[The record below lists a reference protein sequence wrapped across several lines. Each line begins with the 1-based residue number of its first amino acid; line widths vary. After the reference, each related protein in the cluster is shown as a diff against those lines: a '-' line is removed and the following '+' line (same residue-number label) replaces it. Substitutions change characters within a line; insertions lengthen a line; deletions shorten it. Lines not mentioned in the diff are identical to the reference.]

1 MKRRMKA
8 ILCFLAAVVLM
19 GMTAGAKEENIHIS
33 WRGDYQTNEI
43 VVSIQSAADY
53 IQQVTV
59 VMYPAGLAEPKFSD
73 YCRIGEVAVY
83 GGKETEIRFKISDR
97 LDAADGAYILRVQ
110 GSGYQ
115 AAQSRAA
122 EEVWVLR
129 PSDIADENGE
139 GILKQINAASAD
151 QVKPYIERVS
161 KALSLTV
168 AENESA
174 ARLEDF
180 IRVKNDSYGGS
191 FQTISD
197 VAAAWR
203 ISDVVAYL
211 AQDSP
216 DAKTLET
223 KMDEIADILSAERDD
238 EIYQTYRE
246 DIYKNMILIS
256 KTYRGGIGVQNRS
269 DIETVFEKARVL
281 AVINGS
287 AEDALENHLKTYYRI
302 LGISAETYQKFASFG
317 GSDRQKVLRQIY
329 QKNFVDTDTICKTF
343 ETAVNQIEERN
354 ASGGNTSPSGG
365 SGGLGGSGGSG
376 ASGGRGYENG
386 YAISGETNDTPKP
399 DIAFADCGSSHWA
412 YPYVGEMKRDGIIS
426 GYDDGNFYPDQK
438 VKREEFVKMA
448 VMASGLYDK
457 DAACGFEDVPQDAWH
472 YGYIASAYHANV
484 INGVGEKTFG
494 VGQEM
499 KREDV
504 AVILCRILNMFQIS
518 EGKSDVLTNSGKDF
532 TDSADIDDYAKDSV
546 AVLAEM
552 KILSGFEDGSFRPQD
567 CLTRAEAAKILS
579 VVRGYIRK

>member
-8 ILCFLAAVVLM
+8 ILCFLTAVMLM
-19 GMTAGAKEENIHIS
+19 GIPAGAEEENMHLS
-33 WRGDYQTNEI
+33 WRGDYQTNEL
-43 VVSIQSAADY
+43 VVSVQSAADY

-59 VMYPAGLAEPKFSD
+59 VMYPADIAEPKFSD
-73 YCRIGEVAVY
+73 YCRIGEVTVQ
-83 GGKETEIRFKISDR
+83 GGKKAEIRFKISDR

-110 GSGYQ
+110 GNGYQ

-139 GILKQINAASAD
+139 GLLKQINAAAAD
-151 QVKPYIERVS
+151 QVKPYIDRVS
-161 KALSLTV
+161 KALLLTV

-191 FQTISD
+191 FQTVSE
-197 VAAAWR
+197 VAAAWK
-203 ISDVVAYL
+203 ISDVIAYL

-216 DAKTLET
+216 DAKVLET
-223 KMDEIADILSAERDD
+223 KMDGIADILSAERDD

-246 DIYKNMILIS
+246 DIYKNMISIR

-287 AEDALENHLKTYYRI
+287 AEDALENHLTTYYRA
-302 LGISAETYQKFASFG
+302 LGISTETYQKFASFG
-317 GSDRQKVLRQIY
+317 GSDKQKALRQIY
-329 QKNFVDTDTICKTF
+329 HKNFADTDAVCKTF
-343 ETAVNQIEERN
+343 ETAVNQIAERN
-354 ASGGNTSPSGG
+354 ASGGNTLPSGG
-365 SGGLGGSGGSG
+365 SGGSGGSG
-376 ASGGRGYENG
+376 VSGGGRGYEDG
-386 YAISGETNDTPKP
+386 YAIREETNDTPKP
-399 DIAFADCGSSHWA
+399 DIAFADCGTSHWA

-448 VMASGLYDK
+448 VMASGLYEK
-457 DAACGFEDVPQDAWH
+457 DAACDFEDVPQDAWH

-504 AVILCRILNMFQIS
+504 AVILCRILNMLQIS
-518 EGKSDVLTNSGKDF
+518 EGNSDALTNSGKDF

>member
-8 ILCFLAAVVLM
+8 ILCFLAAVMLM
-19 GMTAGAKEENIHIS
+19 GIPAGAEEENMHLS
-33 WRGDYQTNEI
+33 WRGDYQTNEL
-43 VVSIQSAADY
+43 VVSVQSAADY

-59 VMYPAGLAEPKFSD
+59 VMYPADIAEPKFSD
-73 YCRIGEVAVY
+73 YCRIGEVTVQ
-83 GGKETEIRFKISDR
+83 GGKKAEIRFKISDR

-110 GSGYQ
+110 GNGYQ

-139 GILKQINAASAD
+139 GLLKQINAAAAD
-151 QVKPYIERVS
+151 QVKPYIDRVS
-161 KALSLTV
+161 KALLLTV

-191 FQTISD
+191 FQTVSE
-197 VAAAWR
+197 VAAAWK
-203 ISDVVAYL
+203 ISDVIAYL

-216 DAKTLET
+216 DAKVLET
-223 KMDEIADILSAERDD
+223 KMDGIADILSAERED

-246 DIYKNMILIS
+246 DIYKNMISIR

-287 AEDALENHLKTYYRI
+287 AEDALENHLTTYYRA
-302 LGISAETYQKFASFG
+302 LGISTETYQKFASFG
-317 GSDRQKVLRQIY
+317 GSDKQKALRQIY
-329 QKNFVDTDTICKTF
+329 HKNFADTDAVCKTF
-343 ETAVNQIEERN
+343 ETAVNQIAERN
-354 ASGGNTSPSGG
+354 ASGGNTLPSGG
-365 SGGLGGSGGSG
+365 SGGSGGSG
-376 ASGGRGYENG
+376 VSGGGRGYEDG
-386 YAISGETNDTPKP
+386 YAIREETNDTPKP
-399 DIAFADCGSSHWA
+399 DIAFADCGTSHWA
-412 YPYVGEMKRDGIIS
+412 YPYVNEMKTDGIIS
-426 GYDDGNFYPDQK
+426 GYDDGNFYPDQQ

-448 VMASGLYDK
+448 VMASGLYEK
-457 DAACGFEDVPQDAWH
+457 DAACDFEDVPQDAWY
-472 YGYIASAYHANV
+472 YGYIASAHHANV

-494 VGQEM
+494 IGQEM

-504 AVILCRILNMFQIS
+504 AVIVCRILNMFQVP
-518 EGKSDVLTNSGKDF
+518 EENRDALTDAEKDF
-532 TDSADIDDYAKDSV
+532 TDGADIDDYAKDSV

-552 KILSGFEDGSFRPQD
+552 KILRGFEDGSFRPQD

>member
-8 ILCFLAAVVLM
+8 ILCFLTAVMLM
-19 GMTAGAKEENIHIS
+19 GIPAGAEEENMHLS
-33 WRGDYQTNEI
+33 WRGDYQTNEL
-43 VVSIQSAADY
+43 VVSVQSAADY

-59 VMYPAGLAEPKFSD
+59 VMYPADIAEPKFSD
-73 YCRIGEVAVY
+73 YCRIGEVTVQ
-83 GGKETEIRFKISDR
+83 GGKKAEIRFKISDR

-110 GSGYQ
+110 GNGYQ

-139 GILKQINAASAD
+139 GLLKQINAAAAD
-151 QVKPYIERVS
+151 QVKPYIDRVS
-161 KALSLTV
+161 KALLLTV

-191 FQTISD
+191 FQTVSE
-197 VAAAWR
+197 VAAAWK
-203 ISDVVAYL
+203 ISDVIAYL

-216 DAKTLET
+216 DAKVLET
-223 KMDEIADILSAERDD
+223 KMDGIADILSAERED

-246 DIYKNMILIS
+246 DIYKNMISIR

-287 AEDALENHLKTYYRI
+287 AEDALENHLTTYYRA
-302 LGISAETYQKFASFG
+302 LGISTETYQKFASFG
-317 GSDRQKVLRQIY
+317 GSDKQKALRQIY
-329 QKNFVDTDTICKTF
+329 HKNFADTDAVCKTF
-343 ETAVNQIEERN
+343 ETAVNQIAERN
-354 ASGGNTSPSGG
+354 ASGGNTLPSGG
-365 SGGLGGSGGSG
+365 SGGSGGSG
-376 ASGGRGYENG
+376 VSGGGRGYEDG
-386 YAISGETNDTPKP
+386 YAIREETNDTPKP
-399 DIAFADCGSSHWA
+399 DIAFADCGTSHWA
-412 YPYVGEMKRDGIIS
+412 YPYVNEMKTDGIIS
-426 GYDDGNFYPDQK
+426 GYDDGNFYPDQQ

-448 VMASGLYDK
+448 VMASGLYEK
-457 DAACGFEDVPQDAWH
+457 DAACDFEDVPQDAWY
-472 YGYIASAYHANV
+472 YGYIASAHHANV

-494 VGQEM
+494 IGQEM

-504 AVILCRILNMFQIS
+504 AVIVCRILNMFQVP
-518 EGKSDVLTNSGKDF
+518 EENRDALTDAEKDF
-532 TDSADIDDYAKDSV
+532 TDGADIDDYAKDSV

-552 KILSGFEDGSFRPQD
+552 KILRGFEDGSFRPQD

>member
-1 MKRRMKA
+1 MKRRLKA
-8 ILCFLAAVVLM
+8 ILCFLAAVMLM
-19 GMTAGAKEENIHIS
+19 GITAGAEEENMHIR
-33 WRGDYQTNEI
+33 WRGDYQTNEL
-43 VVSIQSAADY
+43 VVSVQSAVDY

-59 VMYPAGLAEPKFSD
+59 VMYPADREMPKFSD
-73 YCRIGEVAVY
+73 YCRIGEITVQ
-83 GGKETEIRFKISDR
+83 GKKEAEIRFKISDS
-97 LDAADGAYILRVQ
+97 LNADGGAYILRVQ
-110 GSGYQ
+110 GNGYQ
-115 AAQSRAA
+115 AAQSRAT
-122 EEVWVLR
+122 ENVWVLR
-129 PSDIADENGE
+129 PSDIMDESGD
-139 GILKQINAASAD
+139 GLLKQINAASAD
-151 QVKPYIERVS
+151 QLKPYIDRVS

-191 FQTISD
+191 FQTIGE
-197 VAAAWR
+197 VAAAWK
-203 ISDVVAYL
+203 ISDVIAYL
-211 AQDSP
+211 AQEHP
-216 DAKTLET
+216 DAKVLET

-238 EIYQTYRE
+238 DIYRTYRE
-246 DIYKNMILIS
+246 DIYKNMISIS
-256 KTYRGGIGVQNRS
+256 KTYRGGAGVQNRG
-269 DIETVFEKARVL
+269 DIETVFLKARVL

-287 AEDALENHLKTYYRI
+287 SEEELENHIKTNYRA

-457 DAACGFEDVPQDAWH
+457 DAACDFEDVPQDAWH

-504 AVILCRILNMFQIS
+504 AVILCRILNMLQIS
-518 EGKSDVLTNSGKDF
+518 EGNSDVLTNSGKDF

>member
-8 ILCFLAAVVLM
+8 ILCFLTAVMLM
-19 GMTAGAKEENIHIS
+19 GIPAGAEEENMHLS
-33 WRGDYQTNEI
+33 WRGDYQTNEL
-43 VVSIQSAADY
+43 VVSVQSAADY

-59 VMYPAGLAEPKFSD
+59 VMYPADIAEPKFSD
-73 YCRIGEVAVY
+73 YCRIGEVTVQ
-83 GGKETEIRFKISDR
+83 GGKKAEIRFKISDR

-110 GSGYQ
+110 GNGYQ

-139 GILKQINAASAD
+139 GLLKQINAAAAD
-151 QVKPYIERVS
+151 QVKPYIDRVS
-161 KALSLTV
+161 KALLLTV

-191 FQTISD
+191 FQTVSE
-197 VAAAWR
+197 VAAAWK
-203 ISDVVAYL
+203 ISDVIAYL

-216 DAKTLET
+216 DAKVLET
-223 KMDEIADILSAERDD
+223 KMDGIADILSAERED

-246 DIYKNMILIS
+246 DIYKNMISIR

-287 AEDALENHLKTYYRI
+287 AEDALENHLTTYYRA
-302 LGISAETYQKFASFG
+302 LGISTETYQKFASFG
-317 GSDRQKVLRQIY
+317 GSDKQKALRQIY
-329 QKNFVDTDTICKTF
+329 HKNFADTDAVCKTF
-343 ETAVNQIEERN
+343 ETAVNQIAERN
-354 ASGGNTSPSGG
+354 ASGGNTLPSGG
-365 SGGLGGSGGSG
+365 SGGSGGSG
-376 ASGGRGYENG
+376 VSGGGRGYEDG
-386 YAISGETNDTPKP
+386 YAIREETNDTPKP
-399 DIAFADCGSSHWA
+399 DIAFADCGTSHWA
-412 YPYVGEMKRDGIIS
+412 YPYVNEMKTDGIIS
-426 GYDDGNFYPDQK
+426 GYDDGNFYPDQQ

-448 VMASGLYDK
+448 VMASGLYEK
-457 DAACGFEDVPQDAWH
+457 DAACDFEDVPQDAWY
-472 YGYIASAYHANV
+472 YGYIASAHHANV

-494 VGQEM
+494 IGQEM

-504 AVILCRILNMFQIS
+504 AVIVCRILNMFQVP
-518 EGKSDVLTNSGKDF
+518 EENHDALTDAEKDF
-532 TDSADIDDYAKDSV
+532 TDGADIDDYAKDSV

-552 KILSGFEDGSFRPQD
+552 KILRGFEDGSFRPQD